1 MSFIA
6 IICTAAAACLA
17 LTVRADN
24 ILANPG
30 FETGTFS
37 GWTAHTTES
46 WSMGPNTTLNHSG
59 THNLWMQGLYGNGGA
74 PTIPG
79 YISYAYQ
86 TIACYPGSTFSADAW
101 FSQWVSGY
109 PSEGGSGNGSGIF
122 GANMSGNPQYFEDG
136 WVEVLFLDATNNT
149 LAVFR
154 SAIIDPQY
162 VNNLVSIGAMTTN
175 IVGTNTYINL
185 NWIDF
190 AVTNQYDIS
199 TITNINQDPSPN
211 NPNFPGTSEVITN
224 TLAPGQYMVAP
235 PGTKNVQFRLVL
247 FQASYCSGAPHWD
260 DCVLNQVSGP
270 SASVIGNLS
279 PDGTKFFNAA
289 NTNFTFTVVSASTGG
304 FPLPTNPQAGIKVVV
319 NGVDQSGSLLFNGSP
334 TNWNVALPNLTP
346 SALFNISIT
355 ASNSAGLISSAS
367 VSFDTFPTNC
377 FIVSSEDY
385 DFTNGNFI
393 QDPLPTSA
401 PATNSYY
408 GLGGTYAYDVST
420 YRLADGTFGGLPGGS
435 SELYRSDGFVAFQY
449 TTDVQLPL
457 YAAQGVGNVALAYN
471 NGGNWENYT
480 RIYPSGYYKVYAR
493 MSGGAGVGRE
503 FLNVVTNGLGTA
515 LQQTN
520 NLGEFYIQNGT
531 DWNKYNW
538 IPLTYGD
545 SANLVSLNLPGGQQT
560 MQLSSGGGNNTA
572 FFILVPLSGAL
583 GIPPFISN
591 LSLPA
596 QPVFVQATN
605 VTFSVFSLSSTIQTG
620 HIYTY
625 LNGVNVSSLAS
636 YAAVGT
642 GNTNWT
648 VSVPVPQDQVLNLV
662 IGATDAN
669 GLSNS
674 TAVLFDTFGTSYFT
688 IEAEDF
694 DFNGGQFIT
703 NPIPTGAVTANGTPQ
718 TWAYAA
724 ANSYF
729 YFPSNDPANAAITNV
744 DLTTPINDDGELF
757 RYRPNESC
765 GTEVTTDYLRG
776 KFYVTNADTSVTIF
790 NDFNVGWWDPGTWVN
805 YTRSFPTNQY
815 FVYGRLAS
823 GNGAYTMTLS
833 QVISGVGTSNQTT
846 QLLGTFADPNPNG
859 GWQNW
864 DWVPLTDAHGKP
876 VTVSLGGVATL
887 RATSVTGQN
896 ANYYMFVPAIQAVNL
911 TASISGN
918 NILLKFPTPQTNVT
932 YTVLYSSSLSGGS
945 WQALSSVVGDG
956 TTKTVT
962 DTLGSKQ
969 YYKLLIQ

>member
-1 MSFIA
+1 MRFIA
-6 IICTAAAACLA
+6 LICTAVAAGLG
-17 LTVRADN
+17 LTAQADN
-24 ILANPG
+24 ILVNPG
-30 FETGTFS
+30 LETGTFS

-59 THNLWMQGLYGNGGA
+59 THNLWMQGLYGNGAA

-86 TIACYPGSTFSADAW
+86 TMACVPGSQFAADAW
-101 FSQWVSGY
+101 FSQWVSGL

-122 GANMSGNPQYFEDG
+122 GANMPGNPQYFEDG
-136 WVEVLFLDATNNT
+136 WVEVVFLDATNNI
-149 LAVFR
+149 LADYK

-175 IVGTNTYINL
+175 ITATTTNITL

-199 TITNINQDPSPN
+199 TITNINEDPSPN
-211 NPNFPGTSEVITN
+211 NPNNPGTSEVISN

-235 PGTKNVQFRLVL
+235 PGTRNVQFRLVL

-260 DCVLNQVSGP
+260 DSVLNQVYGPGP
-270 SASVIGNLS
+270 SVISSLS
-279 PDGTKFFNAA
+279 PDGTQFFNGA
-289 NTNFTFTVVSASTGG
+289 NTNFTFTVSSVAYGG
-304 FPLPTNPQAGIKVVV
+304 ATLPSNPQAGIKVVV
-319 NGVDQSGSLLFNGSP
+319 NGVDQSGSLQFSGTP
-334 TNWNVALPNLTP
+334 TAWNITLPNLTA
-346 SALFNISIT
+346 SSLFNISISV
-355 ASNSAGLISSAS
+355 SNSVGMLSSAS

-385 DFTNGNFI
+385 DFTNGLYF
-393 QDPLPTSA
+393 QDPTPTSSNA
-401 PATNSYY
+401 PNSYY
-408 GLGGTYAYDVST
+408 GLAGQYAYDVST
-420 YRLADGTFGGLPGGS
+420 YRLADGTFGGLPAGS
-435 SELYRSDGFVAFQY
+435 SELVRSDGFVAFQY

-457 YAAQGVGNVALAYN
+457 YAAQNDPNVKNVALAYN

-480 RIYPSGYYKVYAR
+480 RVYPSGYYKVYAR
-493 MSGGAGVGRE
+493 MSGGGGVGRE
-503 FLNVVTNGLGTA
+503 YLNVVTNGLGTA
-515 LQQTN
+515 LQETN

-531 DWNKYNW
+531 DWNKYMW

-545 SANLVSLNLPGGQQT
+545 SANLVSLNLAGGLQT
-560 MQLSSGGGNNTA
+560 LQLSSGGGNNTA

-583 GIPPFISN
+583 GIPPFIGN
-591 LSLPA
+591 LSLPV

-605 VTFSVFSLSSTIQTG
+605 VTFSVFSLSSTIQTS
-620 HIYTY
+620 HIYSY
-625 LNGVNVSSLAS
+625 LNGVNVSSLAT
-636 YAAVGT
+636 YTAVGT

-648 VSVPVPQDQVLNLV
+648 VSIPVPQDQVLNLS

-674 TAVLFDTFGTSYFT
+674 LAVLFDTFGTNYFT

-694 DFNGGQFIT
+694 DFDGGQFIT
-703 NPIPTGAVTANGTPQ
+703 NPIPTGAVAANGTPQ
-718 TWAYAA
+718 TWAYSAV
-724 ANSYF
+724 NSYF
-729 YFPSNDPANAAITNV
+729 YFPSNDPANAAIVNV
-744 DLTTPINDDGELF
+744 DLNTPSTDGGETF
-757 RYRPNESC
+757 YYRPNESC
-765 GTEVTTDYLRG
+765 GTQIATDYLRP
-776 KFYVTNADTSVTIF
+776 KFVYGGNTY
-790 NDFNVGWWDPGTWVN
+790 NDFNVGWWDPGTWIN

-833 QVISGVGTSNQTT
+833 RVTSGVGTPTQTT
-846 QLLGTFADPNPNG
+846 QLLGTFADPNPNP

-864 DWVPLTDAHGKP
+864 DWVPLTDANGNL

-911 TASISGN
+911 TGTISGN
-918 NILLKFPTPQTNVT
+918 SILLKFPTPQTNVT
-932 YTVLYSSSLSGGS
+932 YTVLSSSSLTGGS
-945 WQALSSVVGDG
+945 WQALGSVLGDG

-962 DTLGSKQ
+962 DTLGSKRF
-969 YYKLLIQ
+969 YKLLIQ